1 MVKKKEHNSVSEIK
15 ISEQKK
21 IRNKIISIVNKN
33 ANNTNNKSQYLSF
46 YLIKFFEKK
55 HFKAVSKKE
64 VIKSINEIYDKNPKY
79 FKTNNNENFKSKQS
93 LCSTLARLFNKISSC
108 SKKSNLYQ
116 FNEKATLK
124 YLNKNLN
131 EDNNDTNNAKTPY
144 KIYNRKS
151 IKKEKNNEDNEDSDD
166 VQIKQED
173 IKIKDEDYCDKDDKE
188 NKEDNNNDKEDKEI
202 KEDKDIKEEKDNK
215 ESNNIKEEEKSDNNE
230 CDNIENIDN
239 TENMSIEIDDEEI
252 LKEEKNNNNFNYK
265 KNIFELFNNKKLY
278 DDFYLY
284 LGEEDQYEQLSEQI
298 ENFIEKYNT
307 NKIEEENKFK
317 LFGIIIKIKSVKN
330 MLSQLSLTKKNYMTL
345 TTNFDLKKAWL
356 KFYLEIYHINIR
368 TIKNMRKNVKF
379 NELIIE
385 AKDIYLMDKKKQN
398 SIFDE
403 IIKSIKE
410 IRNVVMNADKIK
422 NDIIKDVND
431 IGEYFRKT
439 CVKID
444 KINEFYE
451 LEQNLVKGKYSF
463 IVREDITDDM
473 IEKYNKYINLLEEG
487 LDLDNNY
494 VL

>member
-1 MVKKKEHNSVSEIK
+1 M
-15 ISEQKK
+15 
-21 IRNKIISIVNKN
+21 
-33 ANNTNNKSQYLSF
+33 
-46 YLIKFFEKK
+46 
-55 HFKAVSKKE
+55 
-64 VIKSINEIYDKNPKY
+64 
-79 FKTNNNENFKSKQS
+79 
-93 LCSTLARLFNKISSC
+93 
-108 SKKSNLYQ
+108 
-116 FNEKATLK
+116 
-124 YLNKNLN
+124 NKNLN

-215 ESNNIKEEEKSDNNE
+215 ESNNIKEEEKSDN
-230 CDNIENIDN
+230 
-239 TENMSIEIDDEEI
+239 
-252 LKEEKNNNNFNYK
+252 KEEKNNNNFNYK

-330 MLSQLSLTKKNYMTL
+330 MLSQLSLTKKNYMAL